1 MKTIILSWNFIN
13 FSLLRIFKI
22 LNPFFLNLSTKSVCF
37 ISAGFIF
44 PALLV
49 NLSTGFVNTDF
60 STKSNFNNSSVNSFN
75 VSYLTSITKDNS
87 TEVDTIEI
95 EIKNLFL
102 SKSVSIEQ
110 INTMIDQRFSGEMN
124 KKAKESVNNDLNMGT
139 YFVLTSDYPTIV
151 KSFETIL
158 IKASKENNPINYRSK
173 LQQVKHI
180 EIYLDNLK

>member
-1 MKTIILSWNFIN
+1 
-13 FSLLRIFKI
+13 
-22 LNPFFLNLSTKSVCF
+22 
-37 ISAGFIF
+37 
-44 PALLV
+44 
-49 NLSTGFVNTDF
+49 
-60 STKSNFNNSSVNSFN
+60 
-75 VSYLTSITKDNS
+75 
-87 TEVDTIEI
+87 
-95 EIKNLFL
+95 
-102 SKSVSIEQ
+102 
-110 INTMIDQRFSGEMN
+110 MIDQRFSGEMN